1 MGPQERLVVVGGCG
15 HVGLPLA
22 LLAAARGRPTT
33 IYDID
38 RAALET
44 VRAGKMPFLERGA
57 DELLPRV
64 LASGLLEL
72 SDRPECV
79 AQAGVIV
86 LVVGTPV
93 DEHLHPRVEA
103 PFQAL
108 EPCLPHLRAG
118 QLLILRSTVFPGMSR
133 KVQEHL
139 QRRGLDVDVA
149 FCPERVAQGHTLEE
163 LQRLPQIVSAFSP
176 RGLAGAREFFAPI
189 APRTLE
195 LEPLEAEL
203 AKLFTNSYRYL
214 QFAIVNQF
222 YMIAE
227 AEGADYARIQAAIAA
242 DYPRLQHMPGPGLAA
257 GPCLLKDTMQLAAFT
272 QHRFS
277 LGLAAVWI
285 NEGLPDFLVEQL
297 KRQRPALRDETV
309 GILGMAFKAESD
321 DVRDSLSYRLK
332 KLLQLEARRVLCT
345 DPLVRDPG
353 LVPLEQVLREAQV
366 LVVGAPHAAYRGL
379 VPPAGAHVVDVWG
392 CLGAPG

>member
-1 MGPQERLVVVGGCG
+1 MSETGRLVVVGGCG

-22 LLAAARGRPTT
+22 MLAAARGRPTT
-33 IYDID
+33 IYDIN

-44 VRAGKMPFLERGA
+44 VRAGRMPFLEEGA
-57 DELLPRV
+57 DELLPQV
-64 LASGLLEL
+64 LGSGLLEL
-72 SDRPECV
+72 THDPACV
-79 AQAGVIV
+79 ADAAVIV

-108 EPCLPHLRAG
+108 EPCLPHLRTG
-118 QLLILRSTVFPGMSR
+118 QLLILRSTVYPGMSR
-133 KVQEHL
+133 KMQEHL
-139 QRRGLDVDVA
+139 NRRGLDVDVA
-149 FCPERVAQGHTLEE
+149 FCPERVAQGYTLAE

-176 RGLAGAREFFAPI
+176 RGMAAAREFFAPI
-189 APRTLE
+189 APRTIE

-227 AEGADYARIQAAIAA
+227 AQGADYQRIARAIAA

-257 GPCLLKDTMQLAAFT
+257 GPCLLKDTMQLASFT
-272 QHRFS
+272 QHHFS

-285 NEGLPDFLVEQL
+285 NEGLPDFLVQQL
-297 KRQRPALRDETV
+297 KRARPHLRDETV

-345 DPLVRDPG
+345 DPLVQDPN
-353 LVPLEQVLREAQV
+353 LVPLEQVLRESQV
-366 LVVGAPHAAYRGL
+366 LVIGAPHRIYREL
-379 VPPAGAHVVDVWG
+379 ELPAGRHVVDVWS
-392 CLGAPG
+392 CLRG

>member
-1 MGPQERLVVVGGCG
+1 MSPTGRLVVVGGCG

-22 LLAAARGRPTT
+22 LLAAERGRPTT
-33 IYDID
+33 IYDIN
-38 RAALET
+38 RASIER
-44 VRAGKMPFLERGA
+44 VRAGQMPFIERGA

-64 LASGLLEL
+64 LASGRLEL
-72 SDRPECV
+72 TDRPECV
-79 AQAGVIV
+79 ADASVIV

-103 PFQAL
+103 LFQAL

-139 QRRGLDVDVA
+139 TARGLDVDVA

-176 RGLAGAREFFAPI
+176 RGLAAARDFFAPI
-189 APRTLE
+189 APRLIE

-222 YMIAE
+222 YMIAQGQ
-227 AEGADYARIQAAIAA
+227 GADYARIQAAITA

-257 GPCLLKDTMQLAAFT
+257 GPCLLKDTMQLASFT
-272 QHRFS
+272 QHHFS

-285 NEGLPDFLVEQL
+285 NEGLPDFLVDQL
-297 KRQRPALRDETV
+297 KRERPGLRDETV
-309 GILGMAFKAESD
+309 GLLGMAFKAESD

-332 KLLQLEARRVLCT
+332 KLLQLEARQVLCT
-345 DPLVRDPG
+345 DPLVQDPG
-353 LVPLEQVLREAQV
+353 LVPLERVLAEAQV
-366 LVVGAPHAAYRGL
+366 LVVGAPHRVYRGL
-379 VPPAGAHVVDVWG
+379 ALRPGTHVVDVWG
-392 CLGAPG
+392 CVARA